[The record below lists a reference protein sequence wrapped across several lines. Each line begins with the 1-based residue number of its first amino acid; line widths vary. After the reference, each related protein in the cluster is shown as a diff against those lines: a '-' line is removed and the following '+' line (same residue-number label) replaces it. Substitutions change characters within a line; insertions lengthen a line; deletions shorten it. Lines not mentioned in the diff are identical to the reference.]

1 MNTDSGVIY
10 KDPDLLNDSQKDE
23 TDFILYQ
30 LPQETQD
37 TLLLSFIVVTFLLV
51 FSTFLLVFLC
61 VTIDIG
67 LCSATEPQ

>member
-61 VTIDIG
+61 ATIDIG
-67 LCSATEPQ
+67 LCGATEPQ